1 MVVGGHLIS
10 DFISDTKSILS
21 FSFFFVVVV
30 VVFEREERKES
41 EWDKA
46 AWEMQKSRAD
56 FYIASSRYSL
66 FSRLFCAA

>member
-1 MVVGGHLIS
+1 MILTEQTKTHCKANPDLFWFRLVWWTWTNLMVVGGHLIS

-41 EWDKA
+41 E
-46 AWEMQKSRAD
+46 
-56 FYIASSRYSL
+56 
-66 FSRLFCAA
+66 